1 MSCYGWERGSI
12 IVPSAEWAGLKT
24 KVRDAYNA
32 RMKRRHEQALV
43 VHAAILKAAEGK
55 RNVDW
60 RIAAQEA
67 TAALPRSIEDPWQ
80 LVNAIFDHRNRDESG
95 RYVGPFTIRGSAGRP
110 NKPTK
115 SMFEEANNRTTLI
128 PLERASITF
137 DDKTRTVV
145 WDVPEGNRSVE
156 EAHREDVAIA
166 FFAALKAVKW
176 TSASGGE
183 IYAENEYDRD
193 QAREYAGGG
202 GSRTTMRFGRAETE
216 WKKEMA
222 SYARKATKRAS
233 RTTTTSGGAFPSFGG
248 RHWG

>member
-12 IVPSAEWAGLKT
+12 VVPSAEWAGLKA

-32 RMKRRHEQALV
+32 RMRKRHEQALV

-60 RIAAQEA
+60 RVAAQEA
-67 TAALPRSIEDPWQ
+67 TAGLSRSIDDPWA
-80 LVNAIFDHRNRDESG
+80 LVNAIFDHRSRDQSG
-95 RYVGPFTIRGSAGRP
+95 RWVDPFATRGSAGRP

-115 SMFEEANNRTTLI
+115 AMFEEANNRTTLI

-145 WDVPEGNRSVE
+145 WEVPEGNRSVE
-156 EAHREDVAIA
+156 AAHREEVAIA
-166 FFAALKAVKW
+166 LFAALRAVRW
-176 TSASGGE
+176 TSNSGGE

-193 QAREYAGGG
+193 EAREYAGGG

-216 WKKEMA
+216 WKKEIA
-222 SYARKATKRAS
+222 AYARKATR
-233 RTTTTSGGAFPSFGG
+233 SG
-248 RHWG
+248 RR